1 MLIPARLSEHLEAAA
16 CGKKGTRVESHVPRS
31 LGTLESLAAVL
42 AEVVCGW
49 EPRRA
54 SLRSRAGKWLGASGS
69 RAGGRLRNT
78 AGGPANWV
86 CLWGN
91 LENTVTT
98 CGTELNLSCD
108 LRDIGE
114 QFGPGVQ
121 WSNRG

>member
-1 MLIPARLSEHLEAAA
+1 M
-16 CGKKGTRVESHVPRS
+16 ESQVPRS

-42 AEVVCGW
+42 AVVLCGW

-54 SLRSRAGKWLGASGS
+54 SLRSRAGKWLRVSGS
-69 RAGGRLRNT
+69 KAGGRLRNT
-78 AGGPANWV
+78 GRGPADWG

-98 CGTELNLSCD
+98 CGTELNLSWD

-121 WSNRG
+121 